1 LFMGTPWFAVS
12 SLEAVADAGEELIG
26 VVTQPDRPKGRGE
39 LIASSPVKNW
49 AVAKDIPVY
58 QPAKVRDLE
67 FIKQLRDFSP
77 DLIVVVAFGQI
88 LPKALLEIPRNG
100 CVNVHASLLPK
111 YRGAAPINWAIIR
124 GERET
129 GITTMLMD
137 EGMDTGPIL
146 LQERL
151 PIESDDTAESL
162 AGRLQVTGAR
172 LLVRTIAELKAGRLK
187 PKSQDSSQATMAP
200 LLKKED
206 GLIRWDQPAEAIVN
220 RVRGLIPWPGANTYY
235 GLERWQLWKVSAVNT
250 PLKPTT
256 PGEILEVTKD
266 ELLVAA
272 ADRIIQ
278 IEELQP
284 ENKRRMKTREYL
296 AGHNLKAGTFL
307 SNEKAAK

>member
-1 LFMGTPWFAVS
+1 LFMGTPRFAVA
-12 SLEAVADAGEELIG
+12 SLEAIANTGEKLIG

-39 LIASSPVKNW
+39 LIASSPVKDW
-49 AVAKDIPVY
+49 AVAQDIPVY

-67 FIKQLRDFSP
+67 FLKQLRDLSP

-88 LPKALLEIPRNG
+88 LPKTLLEIPRNG
-100 CVNVHASLLPK
+100 CVNVHASLLPR

-129 GITTMLMD
+129 GVTTMQMD

-151 PIESDDTAESL
+151 PIESDETAESL

-187 PKSQDSSQATMAP
+187 PKPQDSSQATMAP

-206 GLIRWDQPAEAIVN
+206 GLILWDQPAEAIVN
-220 RVRGLIPWPGANTYY
+220 LVRGLIPWPGAYTYY
-235 GLERWQLWKVSAVNT
+235 GPQLWRLLKVSALG
-250 PLKPTT
+250 PLLKHAT
-256 PGEILEVTKD
+256 PGEILEVKKD
-266 ELLVAA
+266 EVLVAT
-272 ADRIIQ
+272 ADRIIR

-296 AGHNLKAGTFL
+296 AGHDLKAGTIL

>member
-1 LFMGTPWFAVS
+1 MGTPRFAVP
-12 SLEAVADAGEELIG
+12 SLAALADTGEELIG

-39 LIASSPVKNW
+39 RVASSPVKDRAITMN
-49 AVAKDIPVY
+49 VPVY
-58 QPAKVRDLE
+58 QPVKVREPGFL
-67 FIKQLRDFSP
+67 KQLHELMP

-100 CVNVHASLLPK
+100 CMNVHASLLPK

-137 EGMDTGPIL
+137 EGMDTGPVL
-146 LQERL
+146 LKETV

-162 AGRLQVTGAR
+162 ADRMKDVGAK
-172 LLVRTIAELKAGRLK
+172 LLVRTIAELKAGNLK
-187 PKSQDSSQATMAP
+187 PTPQDSSQATMAP

-206 GLIRWDQPAEAIVN
+206 GLIQWNQPAEAIAN
-220 RVRGLIPWPGANTYY
+220 RVRGFVPWPGAYTFY
-235 GLERWQLWKVSAVNT
+235 GSERWQLWKVSLGS
-250 PLKPTT
+250 PLKNAA

-266 ELLVAA
+266 GVLVAA
-272 ADRIIQ
+272 EDRTVR

-284 ENKRRMKTREYL
+284 ESKRRMNVREYM
-296 AGHNLKAGTFL
+296 AGHPIKTGSILR
-307 SNEKAAK
+307 NEKT